1 MGGFLLNYSYT
12 AVDTAVDL
20 LGDASRGRMLKGLSR
35 LQQQGTTVLERTRA
49 SSRIQENE
57 DQVNVGERGSRFVK
71 TVSFV
76 MKRHWP
82 FKFLYYV
89 PFGCSSREPY
99 KYRRESVG
107 SSSVNFFWCALPLA
121 SQAPVASRLV

>member
-1 MGGFLLNYSYT
+1 MSKSQRTFWKFFIFLLLGVVVWRGGRGRHKGVVGGFLLNYSYT

-57 DQVNVGERGSRFVK
+57 ENER
-71 TVSFV
+71 T
-76 MKRHWP
+76 
-82 FKFLYYV
+82 
-89 PFGCSSREPY
+89 
-99 KYRRESVG
+99 
-107 SSSVNFFWCALPLA
+107 
-121 SQAPVASRLV
+121 